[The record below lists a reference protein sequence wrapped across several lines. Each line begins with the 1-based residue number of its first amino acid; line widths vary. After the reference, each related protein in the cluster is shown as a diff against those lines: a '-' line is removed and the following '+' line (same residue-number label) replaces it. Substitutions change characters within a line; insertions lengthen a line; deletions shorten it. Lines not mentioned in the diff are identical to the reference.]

1 MTVLQI
7 QCFLTVCRCRKYS
20 EAAERLGLPQS
31 ALFKQLKAMEDEF
44 SVRLF
49 EKENLR
55 KPEMPCILTW
65 SACTRNIK
73 RYLVVWMNAHSPGT
87 VLCPWEVCIS

>member
-49 EKENLR
+49 EKENRGVGLTEAGNALYPHVVCTSPKSR
-55 KPEMPCILTW
+55 IIWMIL
-65 SACTRNIK
+65 
-73 RYLVVWMNAHSPGT
+73 
-87 VLCPWEVCIS
+87 